1 MPLGTAVV
9 WRNLMKAG
17 STLFGVDTSR
27 DESLG
32 PGSEFFKARAI
43 RVGSVLSVR
52 AVGEWERVR
61 NEHPLTQAEQRYS
74 RVPGERAVIAALVL
88 LIVATPIV
96 FVRTTMFA
104 FVLPQ
109 LTVLWVG
116 ASVVLFVGAYRIV
129 VLGVFDRGPRSMTV
143 ASVSFVFALAITSI
157 LSPQTWA
164 AVTGLSA
171 RGAGA
176 LTYALCLVIFHTVF
190 GLARRRSTEPLILAF
205 VAAHALIV
213 FYALL
218 QAYGLDPFEWGA
230 DALQVGNLVFSTLG
244 NANFSSGY
252 VGLTLP
258 LLVWLAFGSTYPP
271 AARAATGAVAGASV
285 VALVY
290 LNSLQGWVASLAAI
304 AVLVQWA
311 ITRDQGDRL
320 ASSLVVLL
328 PAVVIA
334 GLPLASNA
342 PSWWLLICLMGGFA
356 CCSALGTLQDRRRLR
371 PTNHEPSNSARRR
384 FWAVT
389 MTAIG
394 AVAVGGL
401 LFWDKIADEV
411 ASGLEQRVE
420 FWKVS
425 LSIFRESPLV
435 GRGLETYLTYFTTY
449 RSADQAVHWESL
461 LSDSPHSVPLGFL
474 SGGGLVLAVAY
485 LTVLLVIGYFG
496 VRAIRVAT
504 GPLRLFYGAVLFSW
518 LAYQVQA
525 SVSMDTAGLAYTQW
539 VLGGILV
546 GGGASVSLP
555 PLDLPWKPRMG
566 RRVRRGDSA
575 LDTRRLVAALA
586 MTIVCLYC
594 LGLLSAPLRA
604 DMAIYRG
611 QQAIVNSD
619 LATAEIE
626 FGRAIELGPRSGFH
640 AENMA
645 YLYELRGLNE
655 LAFIEMERGA
665 RLQPGVPSVALK
677 AARSALIANHIGAAE
692 GWHEY
697 ALEIGPNGGSVLTGA
712 AAFYARTGRSDRATT
727 LLDSFESLESPDV
740 AAWEAARK
748 TYEFLNLAEKAD
760 HATICALVGQPGCW
774 EAP

>member
-1 MPLGTAVV
+1 
-9 WRNLMKAG
+9 
-17 STLFGVDTSR
+17 
-27 DESLG
+27 
-32 PGSEFFKARAI
+32 
-43 RVGSVLSVR
+43 
-52 AVGEWERVR
+52 
-61 NEHPLTQAEQRYS
+61 LTQEEQRYS
-74 RVPGERAVIAALVL
+74 RAPGERAVITALVL

-104 FVLPQ
+104 FFLPQ
-109 LTVLWVG
+109 LTVFWVG

-129 VLGVFDRGPRSMTV
+129 VLGVFDRGPPSMTV
-143 ASVSFVFALAITSI
+143 ASVSFVFALTITSI

-176 LTYALCLVIFHTVF
+176 LTYALCLMIFHTVF
-190 GLARRRSTEPLILAF
+190 GLARRRSAEPLILAF

-258 LLVWLAFGSTYPP
+258 LLVWLAFGSTYPLV
-271 AARAATGAVAGASV
+271 ARAAAGAVAGASV

-304 AVLVQWA
+304 AFLVQWV

-320 ASSLVVLL
+320 VSSLVVLF

-334 GLPLASNA
+334 GLPFASDA
-342 PSWWLLICLMGGFA
+342 PSWWLLACLMGGFA
-356 CCSALGTLQDRRRLR
+356 CCSVLGTLQGHRRLC
-371 PTNHEPSNSARRR
+371 PTKHEPSNSARRR
-384 FWAVT
+384 FLAGT
-389 MTAIG
+389 ITAIG

-401 LFWDKIADEV
+401 LFWDKLADQV

-425 LSIFRESPLV
+425 LSIFRDSPLV
-435 GRGLETYLTYFTTY
+435 GKGLETYLTYFTTY

-461 LSDSPHSVPLGFL
+461 VSDSPHSVPLGFL

-504 GPLRLFYGAVLFSW
+504 GPLRLFYGAVFFSW

-546 GGGASVSLP
+546 SGGASVSLP
-555 PLDLPWKPRMG
+555 PLDLPWKPRKG
-566 RRVRRGDSA
+566 RRVRRGDRA
-575 LDTRRLVAALA
+575 LDTRRLVAAVA

-594 LGLLSAPLRA
+594 LSLISTPLRA
-604 DMAIYRG
+604 DMAVYRG
-611 QQAIVNSD
+611 QRAIVDSD

-645 YLYELRGLNE
+645 YLYELLGLNE

-665 RLQPGVPSVALK
+665 HLQPGVPSVALK
-677 AARSALIANHIGAAE
+677 AARSALIANQIGAAE
-692 GWHEY
+692 GWYEY
-697 ALEIGPNGGSVLTGA
+697 ALGIGPNGGSVLTGA
-712 AAFYARTGRSDRATT
+712 ADFYARTGRSDRAIT

-748 TYEFLNLAEKAD
+748 TYEYLNLAEKAD